1 MEQVPFEFTDRM
13 RTALQFVNSTAR
25 HIFLTGKAGTGKTTF
40 LKNLTLKT
48 HKQFAIVA
56 PTGIA
61 ALNAGGTTIHS
72 MFLLPFGMFIPDANY
87 SDGNENFTGNWYT
100 ESTLARRHPLNSMRK
115 QVLRSIDLLI
125 IDEVSMLR
133 ADLLDAIDYRLR
145 SVRNNF
151 RQSFGGVQVLMIG
164 DLYQLPPVVKRE
176 EESRL
181 AQFYKSPWFFESH
194 AIRRDG
200 FVYIELDRIFRQ
212 SDNEFIRVL
221 NNLRVNRP
229 TREDLDFLNQYYRT
243 EDEIKDLR
251 EVITLTTHNRKA
263 DELNLKALNE
273 LDTPSH
279 FFEATIKDEFPDTMY
294 PVKPRLELKVG
305 AQIMFTRN
313 DSEESVYYNGKLAT
327 VTDIEGDDITVQLAG
342 GKEYT
347 LRKSVWENKKYMVN
361 PETKDLEDD
370 IVGTFEQFPVKLA
383 WAITVHKSQ
392 GLTFE
397 RAIIDV
403 GQAFADGQVYVALSR
418 LRSIDGLI
426 LRTKVDP
433 SIVSTDKQIVSFDEE
448 NNRPETL
455 GEEIERQQQEYLRRQ
470 FYKTFDFDPI
480 INEIRGLTRTDRS
493 EPSFDEKTMK
503 PVLKQVYETLV
514 NEVNNTSRF
523 REQLASLLDTDR
535 RDEFLERLRRGR
547 QYYVQLLWNQVRIIA
562 QHAEDMRH
570 EKRVQTYV
578 TSLGDLD
585 QLFAKKLEDVDKV
598 SNLAEGVLQGKIEF
612 DFSGLRDQRAAMRA
626 EILMSTVKSSG
637 PKKKS
642 KRKKKAGEP
651 STFDISIQMAEQG
664 KTVAEIAKERGLV
677 VSTIEGH
684 LARGVESGRI
694 KLSLIVP
701 DEDAIIITE
710 AAKSLPEG
718 FSSSD
723 LYSKF
728 KGKYTYGQ
736 LRAVMGKM
744 RVEN

>member
-1 MEQVPFEFTDRM
+1 MEPSFEFTDRM
-13 RTALQFVNSTAR
+13 RTALQFINSTAR

-72 MFLLPFGMFIPDANY
+72 LFLLPFGMFIPDRNF
-87 SDGNENFTGNWYT
+87 SDGNDNFVGNWYT

-181 AQFYKSPWFFESH
+181 SQFYRSPWFFEAH
-194 AIRRDG
+194 ALQRDG
-200 FVYIELDRIFRQ
+200 FSYIELDQIFRQ
-212 SDNEFIRVL
+212 SDNDFIRVL
-221 NNLRVNRP
+221 NNLRTNQP
-229 TREDLDFLNQYYRT
+229 TTEDLDFLNRYYRS
-243 EDEIKDLR
+243 EDEIKNLT

-263 DELNLKALNE
+263 DEINQKALSE
-273 LDTPSH
+273 LNAPSR

-294 PVKPRLELKVG
+294 PVLPRLELKVG

-313 DSEESVYYNGKLAT
+313 DSEEGAYYNGKLAT
-327 VTDIEGDDITVQLAG
+327 VTDIDGDDIIVSLAG
-342 GKEYT
+342 SHKEYT
-347 LRKSVWENKKYMVN
+347 LRTSVWENKKYTVN
-361 PETKDLEDD
+361 PETKDMEEE
-370 IVGTFEQFPVKLA
+370 IVGTFEQYPVKLA

-392 GLTFE
+392 GLTFDQ
-397 RAIIDV
+397 AIIDV

-418 LRSIDGLI
+418 LRSIEGLI

-433 SIVSTDKQIVSFDEE
+433 SIVSTDRQIVSFDEA
-448 NNRPETL
+448 NNKPETL
-455 GEEIERQQQEYLRRQ
+455 VEEVQRQQREYLRRQ
-470 FYKTFDFDPI
+470 FFKTFDFDPI
-480 INEIRGLTRTDRS
+480 IKEIRSLTRS
-493 EPSFDEKTMK
+493 EGPDSSFDEKSMK
-503 PVLKQVYETLV
+503 PVLRQVYDTLV

-523 REQLASLLDTDR
+523 REQLASLLDGDR
-535 RDEFLERLRRGR
+535 SDELLERVRRGR
-547 QYYVQLLWNQVRIIA
+547 QYYMQLIWNQVRILA
-562 QHAEDMRH
+562 QHIEDLRH
-570 EKRVQTYV
+570 EKRIQTYI

-585 QLFAKKLEDVDKV
+585 QLFAKKLEEVDKV
-598 SNLAEGVLQGKIEF
+598 SHLAEGILNGQIEF
-612 DFSGLRDQRAAMRA
+612 DFSTLRDQRAAMRA
-626 EILMSTVKSSG
+626 EILMSTVKNLE

-642 KRKKKAGEP
+642 KKKKKAGEP
-651 STFDISIQMAEQG
+651 STYELSIRMAEEG
-664 KTVAEIAKERGLV
+664 KTIAEIAEARGLV

-684 LARGVESGRI
+684 LAKGIESGRI
-694 KLSLIVP
+694 KLDLLVNETDVNLINSAIDTLP
-701 DEDAIIITE
+701 D
-710 AAKSLPEG
+710 G
-718 FSSSD
+718 FSSAD
-723 LYSKF
+723 LYSKLR
-728 KGKYTYGQ
+728 GKYTYSQ
-736 LRAVMGKM
+736 LRAVLKL
-744 RVEN
+744 RIQS